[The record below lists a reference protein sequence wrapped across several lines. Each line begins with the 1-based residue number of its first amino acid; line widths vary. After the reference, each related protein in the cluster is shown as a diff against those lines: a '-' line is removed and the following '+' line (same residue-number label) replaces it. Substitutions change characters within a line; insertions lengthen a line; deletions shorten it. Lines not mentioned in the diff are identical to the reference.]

1 MLKAYVMIH
10 LEVTNEEGFSGFAS
24 KISGLLAEF
33 GGKVLVGRDT
43 VVSKLENQVTDRR
56 SDLHVLLEFPDRES
70 ALE

>member
-1 MLKAYVMIH
+1 MPMVYVMIH
-10 LEVTNEEGFSGFAS
+10 LVVTNEEGFSGFAS

-56 SDLHVLLEFPDRES
+56 SDVHVLLEFPDRES

>member
-1 MLKAYVMIH
+1 MPKAYVMIH
-10 LEVTNEEGFSGFAS
+10 LEVINEEGFSGFAS
-24 KISGLLAEF
+24 KIPGLLAEF

-56 SDLHVLLEFPDRES
+56 SDVHVLLEFPDRES